1 MVRSFTSINDFF
13 ELLIDFFVDGPP
25 AKQAKKGPLATKA
38 PSSANKATNRPA
50 KKTKT
55 T

>member
-1 MVRSFTSINDFF
+1 MVSLFIFIF
-13 ELLIDFFVDGPP
+13 ELRIDFFVDGPP
-25 AKQAKKGPLATKA
+25 AKQAKKGPASSKA
-38 PSSANKATNRPA
+38 PLSASKTNTRPA